1 MLYDDTDE
9 GTVCQSFAVSTA
21 NDVPA
26 SVRTISGEAST
37 FNHRTLCWT
46 LCLTSFLVVIF
57 YYYERLIEIWKVT
70 VKHSCSNS

>member
-1 MLYDDTDE
+1 MFYDDIDE

-37 FNHRTLCWT
+37 FNHCTLCWT
-46 LCLTSFLVVIF
+46 LCLT
-57 YYYERLIEIWKVT
+57 
-70 VKHSCSNS
+70 